1 MVHSRYVFAGS
12 NVTTSKPQGEVVIQS
27 GNVEF
32 HGQNSVTLK
41 NDFTVQEGA
50 TLKITTGY

>member
-32 HGQNSVTLK
+32 HGQNSVT
-41 NDFTVQEGA
+41 
-50 TLKITTGY
+50 